1 MKAFVLKY
9 QARQDSNPRHSVLET
24 DALPTEL
31 QAYLYQAVRTD
42 SLNALFCFC
51 LFVQNLFA
59 AERTVLVL
67 LKFTLNVLAVFC
79 RRIVLAF
86 TFAALKSDDINSCLF
101 LATHFISPK
110 KDESSRAESDR

>member
-1 MKAFVLKY
+1 MQNFFTAEGAILILF
-9 QARQDSNPRHSVLET
+9 
-24 DALPTEL
+24 EL
-31 QAYLYQAVRTD
+31 
-42 SLNALFCFC
+42 
-51 LFVQNLFA
+51 
-59 AERTVLVL
+59 
-67 LKFTLNVLAVFC
+67 TLNVLAVFC